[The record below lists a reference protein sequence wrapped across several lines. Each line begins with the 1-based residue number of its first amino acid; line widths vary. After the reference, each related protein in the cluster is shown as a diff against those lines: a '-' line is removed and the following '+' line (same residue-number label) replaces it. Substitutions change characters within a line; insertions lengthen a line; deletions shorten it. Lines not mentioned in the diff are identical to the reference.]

1 MSKLSFQPSKLT
13 KSLRSGLTDRAQD
26 VITSRYG
33 LGGDTQSETLESIGG
48 RYDITRERVRQI
60 EADALRQMRESN
72 TFEKQQDAI
81 AEIENLLHELGVI
94 LRENTFLSH
103 VSSRNSTQNHIFL
116 LMDLD
121 DRFTRE
127 KADDYFH
134 HRWHVDGRVA
144 SAVHEGLQDLH
155 DSVSLDELISEVEML
170 ERLLK
175 RINNMPDEHDHHL
188 ENEEV
193 LRRWLEISRKIA
205 ENPLG
210 EWGHADSPNV
220 SVKGVRD
227 YAYLV
232 IRQHGS
238 PMHFREV
245 TERIS
250 EMFDKDAHEAT
261 THNELIKDDRFVLV
275 GRGLYALKEWGY
287 MTGVVR
293 EVIEKLLEENGPMTR
308 DEIVER
314 VLDERFVKPNT
325 VVVNLQDNDHFR
337 KNEEGKYELAS
348 SS

>member
-1 MSKLSFQPSKLT
+1 MSALSFQPSTVT
-13 KSLRSGLTDRAQD
+13 KSLRSGLTERAND

-33 LGGDTQSETLESIGG
+33 LGSKDSSETLESIGD

-60 EADALRQMRESN
+60 EADALRQMRKSD
-72 TFEKQQDAI
+72 TFEGQQEAFTELED
-81 AEIENLLHELGVI
+81 LFHDLGVL
-94 LRENTFLSH
+94 LREDTFLEN
-103 VSSRNSTQNHIFL
+103 VSNRTSTQNHVFL
-116 LMDLD
+116 LLDLD
-121 DRFTRE
+121 SRFTRE
-127 KADDYFH
+127 RSDDHFH
-134 HRWHVDGRVA
+134 HRWHVDQRVA
-144 SAVHEGLQDLH
+144 AAVHEALQDLH
-155 DSVSLDELISEVEML
+155 SSVSLDELISEVEML

-175 RINNMPDEHDHHL
+175 RIKNMPSDHEHHL

-210 EWGHADSPNV
+210 EWGHSDSPNV

-245 TERIS
+245 TEKIS

-275 GRGLYALKEWGY
+275 GRGLYALEEWGY

-293 EVIEKLLEENGPMTR
+293 EVIEKILEDDGPLER
-308 DEIVER
+308 DEIIDKVLKER
-314 VLDERFVKPNT
+314 YVKPNT

-337 KNEEGKYELAS
+337 KNDNGEYELAE
-348 SS
+348 

>member
-1 MSKLSFQPSKLT
+1 MSVLSFQPSKLT
-13 KSLRSGLTDRAQD
+13 KSLRSSLTDRAED

-33 LGGDTQSETLESIGG
+33 LGGQTEAETLESIGE

-60 EADALRQMRESN
+60 EADALKQMRDSD
-72 TFEKQQDAI
+72 TFNSQQEAL
-81 AEIENLLHELGVI
+81 AELEELLHELGVI
-94 LRENTFLSH
+94 LRENTFLNE
-103 VSSRNSTQNHIFL
+103 VSGRKSTQNHVFL
-116 LMDLD
+116 LLDLD
-121 DRFTRE
+121 GRFTRE
-127 KADDYFH
+127 RSDDHFH
-134 HRWHVDGRVA
+134 HRWHVDSRVA
-144 SAVHEGLQDLH
+144 SAIHSALQDLH
-155 DSVSLDELISEVEML
+155 DALSLDELISEMEML
-170 ERLLK
+170 ERLLE
-175 RINNMPDEHDHHL
+175 RIENMPSDHEHHMEDED
-188 ENEEV
+188 V
-193 LRRWLEISRKIA
+193 LRRWLEISRKID

-250 EMFDKDAHEAT
+250 KMFDKEAHEAT

-293 EVIEKLLEENGPMTR
+293 EVIEKILAEEGPMTR
-308 DEIVER
+308 DEIVDR

-325 VVVNLQDNDHFR
+325 VVVNLQDNDHFQ
-337 KNEEGKYELAS
+337 KNEDGKYELAK
-348 SS
+348 